1 MLGPKCQ
8 SWAADV
14 CVRTWANTTLHTWP
28 YLAMTMNIP
37 LCEREIGRGK
47 RGVFAIT
54 VLSFYK
60 TPTEENSLFAWF
72 SRLVHTA
79 RWNAFIFT
87 PLLKERS
94 NVDVAVNTSSTCWCC
109 RWRAVSEARS
119 PKRFIKMNHHMIYAW
134 HQPENITTNFKW
146 RWL

>member
-1 MLGPKCQ
+1 MPELSCRC
-8 SWAADV
+8 V
-14 CVRTWANTTLHTWP
+14 CEDLSEHNAPHMALFSHDDEYPSV
-28 YLAMTMNIP
+28 
-37 LCEREIGRGK
+37 CERDFKGRGK
-47 RGVFAIT
+47 WCVFAIT

-60 TPTEENSLFAWF
+60 TPTEENTLFAWF

-94 NVDVAVNTSSTCWCC
+94 NVDVAVNTSSPCWCC
-109 RWRAVSEARS
+109 RWRAVSEAWS

-134 HQPENITTNFKW
+134 HQSENITTDFKW